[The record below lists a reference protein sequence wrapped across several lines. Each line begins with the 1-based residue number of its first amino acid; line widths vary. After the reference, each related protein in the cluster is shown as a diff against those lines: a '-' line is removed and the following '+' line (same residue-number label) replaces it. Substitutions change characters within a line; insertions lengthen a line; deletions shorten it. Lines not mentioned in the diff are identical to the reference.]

1 MIPAEIGVGLGES
14 LDLVGQLVTIAAV
27 LVGALTT
34 HMTNHLME
42 RQRTKYAMLTRWD
55 ERKLEAYAEYI
66 DHVRKC
72 VYASVLLYEVQNGM
86 RTMER
91 SETEL
96 TLELAEAEGNR
107 GRAFER
113 VMLLAENQV
122 IEAAHAVN
130 RAAAAIDWQ
139 ARGATQGTL
148 QDWRDLHKVVFQAI
162 NGFHEAARDDL
173 GINGAF
179 ASAEH
184 SSRDLILPR
193 ATRENEG

>member
-1 MIPAEIGVGLGES
+1 MIPAECNAGLGDFM
-14 LDLVGQLVTIAAV
+14 DLVGQLVTIAAV

-42 RQRTKYAMLTRWD
+42 RQRTRYAMLTRWD
-55 ERKLEAYAEYI
+55 ERKLDAYTGYI
-66 DHVRKC
+66 DHVRRC
-72 VYASVLLYEVQNGM
+72 VYSAVLLYEVRNGI
-86 RTMER
+86 RAIDRAE
-91 SETEL
+91 SDL
-96 TLELAEAEGNR
+96 TLELAEAEGSR

-139 ARGATQGTL
+139 ARGATDGTL
-148 QDWRDLHKVVFQAI
+148 EDWRELHRTVFSAI
-162 NGFHEAARDDL
+162 NVFHEAARDDL
-173 GINGAF
+173 GVNGNFHGDA
-179 ASAEH
+179 H

-193 ATRENEG
+193 ATRENDA